1 MAMVPCRHT
10 VMDPL
15 LMGKPPGPGAAES
28 FLVELVIHW
37 NLF

>member
-10 VMDPL
+10 VHTL
-15 LMGKPPGPGAAES
+15 LTGKPPGLGAAES
-28 FLVELVIHW
+28 FFVEPIIHW